1 VSPNTAVIIAGLLT
15 LFGTV
20 ITITAATWATHQQTK
35 TTASASLIDDIMA
48 DRDYLKAEVK
58 RLGEAVLNCR
68 ASEESL
74 LARIRNLEAKHNEP
88 GT

>member
-1 VSPNTAVIIAGLLT
+1 VSPNNAVIIAGLIT

-35 TTASASLIDDIMA
+35 TTAAATLIDDIMA

-58 RLGEAVLNCR
+58 RLADAVINCR
-68 ASEESL
+68 DSEESL
-74 LARIRNLEAKHNEP
+74 LARIKALEIKP
-88 GT
+88 

>member
-1 VSPNTAVIIAGLLT
+1 MSPNTAVIITGLIT

-35 TTASASLIDDIMA
+35 TTASATLIDDIMA

-58 RLGEAVLNCR
+58 RLADAVINCR

-74 LARIRNLEAKHNEP
+74 LARIRALENKS
-88 GT
+88 

>member
-1 VSPNTAVIIAGLLT
+1 MSPNTAVIIAGLIT

-35 TTASASLIDDIMA
+35 TTASATLIDDIMA

-58 RLGEAVLNCR
+58 RLSDAVLICR
-68 ASEESL
+68 DSEESL
-74 LARIRNLEAKHNEP
+74 LARIKALEIKP
-88 GT
+88 